1 VRTAHTLAESVWLVE
16 VEVFING
23 EWVDAVSGATF
34 EVTNPATGEVIGQVP
49 DGGADDATLAIDAAA
64 DAFASW
70 SATTAYERSRVLYK
84 AWELMTERSEDL
96 ARLMTTEQGKP
107 LRASR
112 AEVKYA
118 ADFLIWFAEEAKRVT
133 GEWLPSQRPDQR
145 FLSVKAPVGVVGA
158 ITPWN
163 YPISMLT
170 RKMGPALAAGC
181 TIVLK
186 PAEATP
192 LCAKATYDVFTD
204 AGVPAGVINMVTA
217 ADPRPIGDVL
227 TGDPRVAKLTFT
239 GSTAVGRQLA
249 AKSAANLQRISVELG
264 GHAPFIVFPDADPV
278 HAAKGAAAL
287 KFLNAGQACI
297 SPNRLYVHEDMAVDF
312 SATICERVARLETGN
327 GLEDGIGVGPLV
339 NDAAVAKV
347 EAQVEDARDKGAGV
361 PVGGARLVDGP
372 HANGHFFAPTVLT
385 DVTDDMTIYREET
398 FGPVAPVITYSDTD
412 QVLEMANDTNYGLA
426 AYVYTRDIGTAM
438 RAFEGLRFGI
448 IGINDVNPTSASV
461 PFGGMGDSGIG
472 REGGHEGI
480 DEYLETKT
488 GGFAI

>member
-1 VRTAHTLAESVWLVE
+1 
-16 VEVFING
+16 VFING
-23 EWVDAVSGATF
+23 AWVESNTGKTF
-34 EVTNPATGEVIGQVP
+34 DVTNPATGEVLGVVP
-49 DGGADDATLAIDAAA
+49 DGDATDARVAIDAASA
-64 DAFASW
+64 AFPAW
-70 SATTAYERSRVLYK
+70 SKTTAYERSRLLYR
-84 AWELMTERSEDL
+84 AWELMTERSEEL
-96 ARLMTTEQGKP
+96 AQLMTAEQGKP
-107 LRASR
+107 LKASR

-118 ADFLIWFAEEAKRVT
+118 ADFLIWFAEEAKRIT

-145 FLSVKAPVGVVGA
+145 FLSVKAPVGVVA
-158 ITPWN
+158 AVTPWN

-181 TIVLK
+181 TLVLK

-192 LCAKATYDVFTD
+192 LCAKATYEVFID
-204 AGVPAGVINMVTA
+204 AGFPDGVINLVTA
-217 ADPRPIGDVL
+217 LDPAPIGDIF

-239 GSTAVGRQLA
+239 GSTAVGRTLA

-297 SPNRLYVHEDMAVDF
+297 SPNRLYVPNVLRPAFEETLC
-312 SATICERVARLETGN
+312 SRVEKLQTGN
-327 GLEDGIGVGPLV
+327 GMEEGIGVGPLV
-339 NDAAVAKV
+339 NDAAVSKV
-347 EAQVEDARDKGAGV
+347 EAQVEDARGKGAGV
-361 PVGGARLVDGP
+361 PVGGVRLTDGE
-372 HANGHFFAPTVLT
+372 HADGHFFAPTVLT
-385 DVTDDMTIYREET
+385 DIQPDMTIYREET
-398 FGPVAPVITYSDTD
+398 FGPVAPVIGYDD
-412 QVLEMANDTNYGLA
+412 ADEVIDLANDTNYGLA
-426 AYVYTRDIGTAM
+426 AYVYTRDIAVAM

-461 PFGGMGDSGIG
+461 PFGGMGDSGVG

-480 DEYLETKT
+480 GEYLETKT